1 MKKKFTV
8 IITME
13 TAMSYEVEAENEDEA
28 NDKAQEF
35 IDSEKFFDT
44 VREKCDFFS
53 PEIYS
58 VSTREVE

>member
-1 MKKKFTV
+1 MKKRFVAV
-8 IITME
+8 ITLE

-28 NDKAQEF
+28 DEKVQEF
-35 IDSEKFFDT
+35 IDSEDFFDV

-58 VSTREVE
+58 INMREVK

>member
-1 MKKKFTV
+1 MKKKFVAV
-8 IITME
+8 ITLE

-28 NDKAQEF
+28 DEKVQEF
-35 IDSEKFFDT
+35 IDSEDFFDV

-58 VSTREVE
+58 INMREVK